1 MCDADIGKLIQDTIN
16 RLEAE
21 VAGQQHVDDINSEM
35 LGMYNDGMNTK
46 LKSTNVTERIW
57 KNHRSHKPW
66 WNDKL
71 RSDVETCNRCRT

>member
-1 MCDADIGKLIQDTIN
+1 MQILGKLIQDTIN

-21 VAGQQHVDDINSEM
+21 VAGQQHLDDINSEI
-35 LGMYNDGMNTK
+35 LDMYHDEMNTK
-46 LKSTNVTERIW
+46 LKSTNVTKRTR

-71 RSDVETCNRCRT
+71 WSDVETCSRCST